1 MESTFEANDNPDDLQ
16 KQLQRLK
23 QHETELMEKNR
34 ELEQEFG
41 VKRAQFMKLYLT
53 KEEELKASK
62 KEVEQLQSEVFL
74 LNDHSKKI
82 EDELNGVRT
91 AAALSEQDKQ
101 DAIESLKRRYESQL
115 ESFKEYANS
124 KNESSTEFEE
134 ERARLTLII
143 ERLELEVNELRN
155 NARKQSTSPASI
167 TDFANKVIRRK
178 NNIVTAKGRTPASNE
193 TLEDS
198 MEKAQETADMLRS
211 VVVPMEEEIASLRS
225 KLRETQTK
233 LKYYEN
239 KQSKHQIA
247 NQNLIDIQGDLEGAN
262 EEVKGLQSCLSAERS
277 SRTDLE
283 MYVAVL
289 NTQKDVLQ
297 EEKQRLEEEFR
308 RVKDTVQQA
317 NKALTFLVTVCRL
330 LEDEKMA
337 GNELKQTWKLANDG
351 FLERQKSFQN
361 EIDCMKI
368 LLSPQQQEI
377 LQDML
382 YKKDNKESHP
392 SNYQV
397 SSSINFASQ
406 SADTGIILPNLPI
419 QKSENNNKLPPV
431 TEQNNRNSTDD
442 TLIDLSSTDT
452 SNRLGPA
459 SSLTSLNVSS
469 NYDERIKRVQSD
481 NNVASR
487 DKSKSFSV
495 SSPYRGDSGY
505 SQWTNENQMPNK
517 DSFFRNE
524 LASLQQEVKQL
535 KEKLSSAEALCDNYE
550 LQLQNSEKDIAT
562 HSETQESLK
571 SQIEIEK
578 NVGKIERQRRLALE
592 KSMKTAN
599 DKNDVLIKQY
609 REEQDRNERL
619 FSSIEESYKIAQK
632 QIAEQIKDLSDSRNK
647 LTAELSMLKAQY
659 SALQNQQQAVSSGS
673 ASLSALSQAQ
683 SNYREEI
690 NQLKQQL
697 TVERSN
703 SKAVETKLKREIDY
717 LTKELTSS
725 LLDGNRNISPK
736 IASQGA
742 IVVKMLVT
750 CVSEFDPFAAVF
762 PNSFSNSSVAE
773 KKQEGDSHADVEG
786 FLYSKPQFETGEEK
800 SENELLDLRQ
810 HLLGNP

>member
-53 KEEELKASK
+53 KEALDVTVLMILNIDTILILKNLTAIIITVKELKASK

-297 EEKQRLEEEFR
+297 EEKQQLEEEFR
-308 RVKDTVQQA
+308 R
-317 NKALTFLVTVCRL
+317 VCRL

-599 DKNDVLIKQY
+599 DKNDVL
-609 REEQDRNERL
+609 
-619 FSSIEESYKIAQK
+619 
-632 QIAEQIKDLSDSRNK
+632 KDLSDSRNK

-736 IASQGA
+736 IASQG
-742 IVVKMLVT
+742 
-750 CVSEFDPFAAVF
+750 VSEFDPFAAVF